1 MIRKFITLT
10 PLTPYFFGG
19 EHTFSVDDLR
29 QEKKARFFAISFK
42 LPQQTTILGMLRKEI
57 LRAKDKLTT
66 HKRGE
71 WVDLPKRNPDQD
83 SPEFKEVVKLVG
95 DRPFSF
101 DAKEELDLG
110 IIKNIS
116 NIFLVKEGKIYYR
129 APSDLKLNPKKI
141 EGVEL
146 FLGNFKKDFIDFGID
161 PKKYNFGG
169 FIHKS
174 DFVNEDDIFEEI
186 WSVGINKGSEV
197 EGFFQKIMYRLK
209 NGFSFG
215 LVVELERD
223 VELEGVVQ
231 LGGENSLF
239 KLTQQKDVF
248 EDFDFDK
255 KNGFERVVILSDTIL
270 PPKALE
276 WCDFIL
282 GESRIIRNIIRT
294 GNRKGSR
301 KRVLE
306 AGSVIYTQD
315 MKNLKRLLDLANLQ
329 KIGMNR
335 YKEC

>member
-1 MIRKFITLT
+1 MIRKFLTLT

-29 QEKKARFFAISFK
+29 SEEKARFFAKSFK

-57 LRAKDKLTT
+57 LRAKGKLTT

-71 WVDLPKRNPDQD
+71 WVDLPKRNPNQD
-83 SPEFKEVVKLVG
+83 NPEFIEVVKLVG
-95 DRPFSF
+95 DKPFDF
-101 DAKEELDLG
+101 DAQEELDFG
-110 IIKNIS
+110 IIKSIS
-116 NIFLVKEGKIYYR
+116 NVFLVRDRKIYYR
-129 APSDLKLNPKKI
+129 APADLKLNPRKI

-161 PKKYNFGG
+161 PKKYSFGG

-174 DFVNEDDIFEEI
+174 DFVSEDDIFEEV
-186 WSVGINKGSEV
+186 WSVGINKGSKD

-215 LVVELERD
+215 LAVELEEE
-223 VELEGVVQ
+223 VNLEGVVQ

-239 KLTQQKDVF
+239 KLTLEDGF

-255 KNGFERVVILSDTIL
+255 KDGFERIVILSDTIL
-270 PPKALE
+270 PPKALK

-282 GESRIIRNIIRT
+282 GESRIIRNITRT
-294 GNRKGSR
+294 GNRKSSR

-306 AGSVIYTQD
+306 AGSVIYTHNRQ
-315 MKNLKRLLDLANLQ
+315 KLKEFLDIANLQ

>member
-29 QEKKARFFAISFK
+29 QEERARFFAKSFK

-57 LRAKDKLTT
+57 LRAKGKLTT

-71 WVDLPKRNPDQD
+71 WVDLPKRNPNQD

-95 DRPFSF
+95 GKPFTF
-101 DAKEELDLG
+101 DVEEELALG
-110 IIKNIS
+110 IIKSIS
-116 NIFLVKEGKIYYR
+116 NVFLVKEEKIYYK
-129 APSDLKLNPKKI
+129 APADLKLNPKKI
-141 EGVEL
+141 ECVEL

-161 PKKYNFGG
+161 PKKYSFGG

-174 DFVNEDDIFEEI
+174 DFVSEDDIFEEV
-186 WSVGINKGSEV
+186 WSVGINKGSKD

-215 LVVELERD
+215 LVADLEED
-223 VELEGVVQ
+223 VDIEGIVQ

-239 KLTQQKDVF
+239 KLTYQNGL
-248 EDFDFDK
+248 EDFEFNK
-255 KNGFERVVILSDTIL
+255 KDGFKRIVILNDTIL
-270 PPKALE
+270 PPRALK

-282 GESRIIRNIIRT
+282 GESRIIRNITRT

-306 AGSVIYTQD
+306 AGSVIYTHN
-315 MKNLKRLLDLANLQ
+315 KEKLKEFLDIANLQ